1 MYGSVKALKA
11 NRKICPNRVQSP
23 CSSWMVSSTTRVC
36 VGLVLKSHT
45 GCTVSPL
52 LSNVTETPG
61 KVFQTSLLFACFEE
75 NLNKLCGPARGVW
88 CFLVSLSSFSDFS
101 AMASCSSKVYLKLN
115 IIGSSETL
123 IACGN
128 IVGFL
133 QFIKGR
139 FMPDLWRIYHGNVRL
154 LVLAVC
160 VQGLAGRSVYKG
172 YSYDME
178 RVSYCKTRGKKKNQ
192 PTWKA
197 RSGWGRHKKEV
208 GSYSYSAGRHKVM
221 QI

>member
-1 MYGSVKALKA
+1 MSFSFLGINQSSTYGSVKALKA
-11 NRKICPNRVQSP
+11 NRKISPNRVQSP
-23 CSSWMVSSTTRVC
+23 CSSWMVSSTIRVC

-45 GCTVSPL
+45 GCTLSAL

-75 NLNKLCGPARGVW
+75 NLNKLFVPTRGVW
-88 CFLVSLSSFSDFS
+88 CFLVSLISFSDFS

-115 IIGSSETL
+115 VMGSSETL

-139 FMPDLWRIYHGNVRL
+139 FLPDLLENIPWECQTACAGCLRAG
-154 LVLAVC
+154 ASWEVC
-160 VQGLAGRSVYKG
+160 VQGLQLWHGESKLL
-172 YSYDME
+172 
-178 RVSYCKTRGKKKNQ
+178 
-192 PTWKA
+192 
-197 RSGWGRHKKEV
+197 
-208 GSYSYSAGRHKVM
+208 
-221 QI
+221 